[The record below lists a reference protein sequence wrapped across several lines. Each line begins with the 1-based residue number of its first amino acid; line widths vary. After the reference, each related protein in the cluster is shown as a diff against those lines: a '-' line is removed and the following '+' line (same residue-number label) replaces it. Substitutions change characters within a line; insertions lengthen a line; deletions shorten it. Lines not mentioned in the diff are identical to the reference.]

1 MPLKLYPHQEQAYEA
16 MVRMLEEKGRAAVI
30 HPTGT
35 GKSYIAF
42 KLIEEHPK
50 ATFLWLAPSEY
61 IFRAQL
67 ESLQRSNPELKLA
80 RVRFAT
86 YSRLLYFSADEL
98 EQATFDYLVLDEFH
112 RCGSEQWGAAV
123 ETLMRTHPAAKVLGL
138 SATHIRYLD
147 HQRDMAEELFDNCIA
162 SEMTLGEAV
171 VRGILPAPKYV
182 TTVYQYQHSLER
194 YQRRIETMRS
204 QRCRERSEKYLQAL
218 RRAME
223 NADGLDQVFARHMTD
238 KQGRYIVFCASVSH
252 MKEMHARVGE
262 WFRNV
267 DADPRCYL
275 VYSES
280 AEASKAYDDFCKDDS
295 DHLKLLFCVNMLNEG
310 IHVEG
315 ISGVILFRPTVSPI
329 VYKQQIGRALTAG
342 DMSEP
347 LILDVVNNVESLYS
361 IGSIE
366 QEMLDAAFRLR
377 QEGQDDLVVRERFEV
392 IDQVKD
398 CRELFEQLEGSLH
411 IDWEE
416 YYQAAARYR
425 EENGD
430 LMIPQRYVTEDGKCL
445 GSWLTTQRKIHNGSK
460 VGVLTEEQVL
470 RLDKLGIVWT
480 NIKDTV
486 WEDYYAL
493 AKAYYE
499 QHGHLNVPMNYTTED
514 GHRLGT
520 WLSNMRVRYASLSQR
535 DKSSQTKERIRRM
548 EAIGMVWNVFDARW
562 EHCFALAEAYY
573 REHGDLLVPVAY
585 TAADG
590 TALGVWIANQRSKRK
605 GNCCS
610 TLTREQIARLDS
622 IGMAWGGVKDIQW
635 MSYYNAAKRFFEH
648 HGNLRVSKA
657 YKTDDGLNLGVWLV
671 NQRSTYKK
679 QSDGKGGMSPERIR
693 LLNDI
698 GMVW

>member
-1 MPLKLYPHQEQAYEA
+1 MSLKLYPHQEQAYEA
-16 MVRMLEEKGRAAVI
+16 MGRMLIDKGQAAVI

-35 GKSYIAF
+35 GKSYLAF
-42 KLIEEHPK
+42 KLVEEHPD
-50 ATFLWLAPSEY
+50 ADFLWLAPSEY
-61 IFRAQL
+61 IFRTQL
-67 ESLQRSNPELKLA
+67 ESLRRSNPEMNLE
-80 RVRFAT
+80 RVSFAT
-86 YSRLLYFSADEL
+86 YARLLYFTEEEL
-98 EQATFDYLVLDEFH
+98 EGLTFDYLVLDEFH

-123 ETLMRTHPAAKVLGL
+123 ETLLRTHPAAKVLGL

-218 RRAME
+218 RRAIE
-223 NADGLDQVFARHMTD
+223 NADGLDQVFARHIAN
-238 KQGRYIVFCASVSH
+238 KHGRYIVFCASVSH

-262 WFRNV
+262 WFRMV
-267 DADPRCYL
+267 DDAPRCYL

-280 AEASKAYDDFCKDDS
+280 AEASKIYDDFRGDDS

-342 DMSEP
+342 DTSEP

-377 QEGQDDLVVRERFEV
+377 QEDQTGLIVRERFEV

-460 VGVLTEEQVL
+460 AGALTEEQAL
-470 RLDKLGIVWT
+470 RLEKLGIVWD
-480 NIKDTV
+480 NMV
-486 WEDYYAL
+486 EAAWEEHFHEAKQYA
-493 AKAYYE
+493 E
-499 QHGHLNVPMNYTTED
+499 RTGNLNVPSQYVDSHGFALGKWIARMRLKHQRYDKLPVKEQEQLDRLDKIGMIWDCWDNRWDEKLAYAHRYYVEHGNLLVPADYKTAD
-514 GHRLGT
+514 GMALGQ
-520 WLSNMRVRYASLSQR
+520 WIFNLRS
-535 DKSSQTKERIRRM
+535 IRRGVVPNRSLTA
-548 EAIGMVWNVFDARW
+548 EQIAQLDDIGMFWGDVKAERW
-562 EHCFALAEAYY
+562 MHWYNAAQDYY
-573 REHGDLLVPVAY
+573 RE
-585 TAADG
+585 
-590 TALGVWIANQRSKRK
+590 N
-605 GNCCS
+605 
-610 TLTREQIARLDS
+610 
-622 IGMAWGGVKDIQW
+622 
-635 MSYYNAAKRFFEH
+635 
-648 HGNLRVSKA
+648 GNLSVRKDYV
-657 YKTDDGLNLGVWLV
+657 TDDGRALGVWLV
-671 NQRSTYKK
+671 NQRANRKRNEGT
-679 QSDGKGGMSPERIR
+679 DRAMPVERIR
-693 LLNDI
+693 LLDEL
-698 GMVW
+698 GMRW